1 MRPLDD
7 PLTATLA
14 LGMISYNLARVADD
28 DATTQNHDLD
38 RLADE
43 TPRDRV
49 AVGIEVDRAVRAHL
63 AGQVAQLAER
73 CASAERTQG
82 IRLIGK
88 AHDWQFTS
96 GAVNAHVGN
105 LPVPLIKVG
114 KKGAPAREAAA
125 RDGIA
130 LYVADA
136 ALSRAIF
143 TAASKAQAAADW
155 MHAQQP

>member
-14 LGMISYNLARVADD
+14 LGMISYNLASVADD

-82 IRLIGK
+82 I
-88 AHDWQFTS
+88 
-96 GAVNAHVGN
+96 
-105 LPVPLIKVG
+105 
-114 KKGAPAREAAA
+114 
-125 RDGIA
+125 
-130 LYVADA
+130 
-136 ALSRAIF
+136 ALSNRTSAGTPPNRRKVPSIP
-143 TAASKAQAAADW
+143 SNQSVCRSRSEGRISIRRE
-155 MHAQQP
+155 